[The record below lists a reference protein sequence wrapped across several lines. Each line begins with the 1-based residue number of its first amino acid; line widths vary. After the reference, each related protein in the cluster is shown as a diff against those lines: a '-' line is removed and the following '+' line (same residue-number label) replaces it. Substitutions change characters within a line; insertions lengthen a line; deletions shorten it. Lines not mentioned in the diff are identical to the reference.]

1 MNVSLTLSDFSVPW
15 PWRATVISLSAHPL
29 LWKCES
35 VWDDKRF
42 SCRNKFEIIFEL
54 LVYSLL
60 VYSVQR
66 ASLLL
71 ILKKPALV
79 FPPLAHFRHKV
90 KLTFDLSNLAS
101 MSKKC
106 RGMGA
111 RVSKTTVIFKCPWCT
126 LHHYEHSTGTDVTL
140 SPPGN
145 ILVKYVQY
153 RCTAVQYRAQ
163 YRDRC
168 DTLPL
173 VTFLSRGQLRVR
185 GANDG

>member
-42 SCRNKFEIIFEL
+42 SCRNKFYIIFEL
-54 LVYSLL
+54 LDYSLL
-60 VYSVQR
+60 VYSLYKEL
-66 ASLLL
+66 LLL

-111 RVSKTTVIFKCPWCT
+111 RVSKTTVIFKCPDITT
-126 LHHYEHSTGTDVTL
+126 LRD
-140 SPPGN
+140 
-145 ILVKYVQY
+145 
-153 RCTAVQYRAQ
+153 Q

-173 VTFLSRGQLRVR
+173 VTFLYSMYSTGVQLYSTGPSTGTDVTPCPW
-185 GANDG
+185 

>member
-1 MNVSLTLSDFSVPW
+1 MDF
-15 PWRATVISLSAHPL
+15 RQISLMVL
-29 LWKCES
+29 RIFLWLSQILVSRDLGELQWSLCQLIL
-35 VWDDKRF
+35 
-42 SCRNKFEIIFEL
+42 CFENVNLFEMIKSFHAAINSRSYL
-54 LVYSLL
+54 SLVYSLYKEL
-60 VYSVQR
+60 
-66 ASLLL
+66 LLL

-111 RVSKTTVIFKCPWCT
+111 RVTKTTVIFKCPDITT
-126 LHHYEHSTGTDVTL
+126 LRD
-140 SPPGN
+140 
-145 ILVKYVQY
+145 
-153 RCTAVQYRAQ
+153 Q

-173 VTFLSRGQLRVR
+173 VTFLSRGQLRVW